1 MHRSIEDTFAIQHYL
16 EIHFWMYPQSS
27 IENTF
32 IVLAENS
39 ESIFVLRLVVNL
51 GMLKLW
57 WGLKSDFGE
66 ETKISPQ
73 TICVWSVLKLWRGVK
88 SDFGEKDFTSD
99 KLWWDGGKVTSGK
112 RKRFYLRQLL
122 FDQLKESRKVKNS
135 SVRVVDLQKNHLI
148 MRHISASCLHDI
160 CIISASFL
168 YVDNSLVKARSTYIS
183 FPCFQFDKTF
193 SWSFFWTGS

>member
-73 TICVWSVLKLWRGVK
+73 TIFVRSVLKLWRGVK

-99 KLWWDGGKVTSGK
+99 KLWWEGEKWLQGKEKDFTSDNFCSISWRKAGK
-112 RKRFYLRQLL
+112 SRIPRSVSSICKKSSDYETHICIMSAWYLY
-122 FDQLKESRKVKNS
+122 
-135 SVRVVDLQKNHLI
+135 H
-148 MRHISASCLHDI
+148 I
-160 CIISASFL
+160 CIISVCWQFISESKKYIHFF
-168 YVDNSLVKARSTYIS
+168 SLVSIW
-183 FPCFQFDKTF
+183 QN
-193 SWSFFWTGS
+193 FFMVILLDRT